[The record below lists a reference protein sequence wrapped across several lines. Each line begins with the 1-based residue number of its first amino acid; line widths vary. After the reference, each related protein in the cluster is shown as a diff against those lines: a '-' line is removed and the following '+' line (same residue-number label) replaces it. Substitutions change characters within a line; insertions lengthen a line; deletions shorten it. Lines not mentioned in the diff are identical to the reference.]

1 MPGHKAVDAL
11 DRPGGVRSC
20 TRQKRIAEHVEQ
32 FDSRRAAGRGP
43 RVRMDDVPGR
53 KTLRLGQ
60 RFEQRLG
67 GRILERE
74 QRDAAVPIEPSDG
87 TRRESTQA
95 SASVVQQHGS
105 SRLHAPHPRLG
116 RCPT

>member
-1 MPGHKAVDAL
+1 MPGHKAVEAR
-11 DRPGGVRSC
+11 DRPGDVRG
-20 TRQKRIAEHVEQ
+20 RPRPVRVAEHVKQ
-32 FDSRRAAGRGP
+32 FDSRCAAGRGP

-87 TRRESTQA
+87 TRRESAQPSTA
-95 SASVVQQHGS
+95 VVQQHRS
-105 SRLHAPHPRLG
+105 SGLHATSP
-116 RCPT
+116 